1 MCSHR
6 ASRLTKRAAAAAKPE
21 GAGGFAPMPSDS
33 GSAVPTGTPFARTL
47 GLAANPPRQNAST
60 YEDHALGSPF
70 DEHNETKQNSLQGLT
85 THSLACIRG
94 ERAVF
99 AGLDLQVKPGRA
111 LLLSGANGSG
121 KSSLLRVLAG
131 LLPAAGG
138 RITWEGTDIAED
150 SDAHRARVAYVGH
163 ADPLK
168 PSMTATENLRFWAQL
183 YGLDPDVEPALF
195 QFSIEHLAD
204 VPARYFSAGQKRRLN
219 LARLAAGQN
228 SPAGPALWLLD
239 EPATGLDPGA
249 VSMLANTILAHLSNE
264 GVAIISTHGG
274 RLDALLAD
282 HADHVTMQTSQ
293 DGFPG

>member
-1 MCSHR
+1 VETILFVSRRGDPRGRRHSAMLTHR

-204 VPARYFSAGQKRRLN
+204 VPARYFSAGQ
-219 LARLAAGQN
+219 
-228 SPAGPALWLLD
+228 LWLLD

>member
-1 MCSHR
+1 MLRSDPLGSKPIKAPKDR
-6 ASRLTKRAAAAAKPE
+6 RLPP
-21 GAGGFAPMPSDS
+21 AGGLFLSVFLRYFLS
-33 GSAVPTGTPFARTL
+33 RTGSANSLLYPATGIDSLSRTL
-47 GLAANPPRQNAST
+47 
-60 YEDHALGSPF
+60 ALGSPL
-70 DEHNETKQNSLQGLT
+70 DEHNETKQNALQGLT
-85 THSLACIRG
+85 THSLACIRS

-138 RITWEGTDIAED
+138 HIAWEGTDISED
-150 SDAHRARVAYVGH
+150 PEAHRARVAYVGH

-168 PSMTATENLRFWAQL
+168 PSMTASENLRFWAQL
-183 YGLDPDVEPALF
+183 YGLEPDVEPALF

-228 SPAGPALWLLD
+228 SPAGPVLWLLD

-274 RLDALLAD
+274 RLDALLAE

-293 DGFPG
+293 DGFPA

>member
-1 MCSHR
+1 M
-6 ASRLTKRAAAAAKPE
+6 
-21 GAGGFAPMPSDS
+21 
-33 GSAVPTGTPFARTL
+33 
-47 GLAANPPRQNAST
+47 
-60 YEDHALGSPF
+60 
-70 DEHNETKQNSLQGLT
+70 QGLT
-85 THSLACIRG
+85 THNLGCIRG

-99 AGLDLQVKPGRA
+99 VGLNLAINPGRA

-131 LLPAAGG
+131 LLPAAEGQ
-138 RITWEGTDIAED
+138 ICWEGTDIGAD
-150 SDAHRARVAYVGH
+150 PDAHRARVAYIGH

-168 PSMTATENLRFWAQL
+168 SAMTASENLHFWARL
-183 YGLDPDVEPALF
+183 YGLDPAIVPALY

-228 SPAGPALWLLD
+228 SAAGPALWLLD

-249 VSMLANTILAHLSNE
+249 ISMLANTILAHLSNE

-274 RLDALLAD
+274 TAR
-282 HADHVTMQTSQ
+282 
-293 DGFPG
+293 

>member
-1 MCSHR
+1 M
-6 ASRLTKRAAAAAKPE
+6 
-21 GAGGFAPMPSDS
+21 
-33 GSAVPTGTPFARTL
+33 
-47 GLAANPPRQNAST
+47 
-60 YEDHALGSPF
+60 
-70 DEHNETKQNSLQGLT
+70 QGLT
-85 THSLACIRG
+85 THNLACIRG

-99 AGLDLQVKPGRA
+99 AGLDLAANPGRA

-131 LLPAAGG
+131 LLPAADG
-138 RITWEGTDIAED
+138 RIAWEGGDIADDPE
-150 SDAHRARVAYVGH
+150 AHRARVAYIGH

-168 PSMTATENLRFWAQL
+168 PSMTATENLQFWAQL
-183 YGLDPDVEPALF
+183 YGLDSDVEPALY

-228 SPAGPALWLLD
+228 SPAGPTLWLLD

-264 GVAIISTHGG
+264 GTAIISTHGG
-274 RLDALLAD
+274 RLDELLAD
-282 HADHVTMQTSQ
+282 HADHVTLQTAGSE
-293 DGFPG
+293 FAR

>member
-1 MCSHR
+1 MKR
-6 ASRLTKRAAAAAKPE
+6 TKPPATDASIRS
-21 GAGGFAPMPSDS
+21 PSDQS
-33 GSAVPTGTPFARTL
+33 KSRPVKNADTPNRRSFL
-47 GLAANPPRQNAST
+47 LRQGESLL
-60 YEDHALGSPF
+60 YVHPF
-70 DEHNETKQNSLQGLT
+70 NVFGKTEQQRMQGLT
-85 THSLACIRG
+85 TTNLSCIRG
-94 ERAVF
+94 DRGVF
-99 AGLDLQVKPGRA
+99 AGLDLEVKPGRA

-121 KSSLLRVLAG
+121 KSSLMRVLAG
-131 LLPAAGG
+131 LLPAADGH
-138 RITWEGTDIAED
+138 IEWEGVDISVD
-150 SDAHRARVAYVGH
+150 PDAHRARVAFIGH

-183 YGLDPDVEPALF
+183 YGLDPAIEPALY

-204 VPARYFSAGQKRRLN
+204 VQARYFSSGQKRRLN

-274 RLDALLAD
+274 RLDEMIADQAD
-282 HADHVTMQTSQ
+282 HLTLQVKGSGVAR
-293 DGFPG
+293 